1 MNLFMIKIRGARVQ
15 VSIYIDFRYAGV
27 STVLD
32 GAVGLCLIR
41 FANAIYIDLPAFH
54 LGELY
59 NRHIIQLSG
68 YEAYCP
74 RVV

>member
-1 MNLFMIKIRGARVQ
+1 MRIEPLNSIARANW
-15 VSIYIDFRYAGV
+15 AGLV
-27 STVLD
+27 LIHLLD

-41 FANAIYIDLPAFH
+41 FANAI

-59 NRHIIQLSG
+59 NRHITQLSG